1 MDARG
6 YSWMLHGQCI
16 LTRKECSALT
26 YDMLAGNATFT
37 RLPDVGSAMAAP
49 ALSSV
54 WYPGLHHGII
64 PPPPL
69 LSFVSDSRLS
79 QSDAEL
85 QSHVV
90 RVLAPQYEVERE
102 IGRGGMGIVYKGRDS
117 RLKRPVAIKLL
128 PPELAFR
135 SDIRT
140 RFLREAEMAAQLSH
154 PHIVPIYAVDERE
167 GLVYF
172 VMALIEGENLG
183 TRIQQRGAMKPDEA
197 RRILREVGDALAYAH
212 SQNTVH
218 RDIKPDNIL
227 IDGVTGRTMVT
238 DFGIAR
244 AVSEGADSKL
254 TATGIAIG
262 TPAYMSPE
270 QSAGDRDIDGRTDLY
285 ALGIVAYQMLCGD
298 LPFNA
303 TSTPALLV
311 KHLSERPIPI
321 DQRANVPPDLARAV
335 MLCLEKNPDDRFP
348 DARAFVQAL
357 DTGIVPNLPARQ
369 GNAYPQAQQQWSPP
383 PGIDPDAPTAEELV
397 RWQDPSVVTFRKII
411 SPFLFVTG
419 TLFTISLLGGPNLL
433 FISAFWGINVAYKY
447 ARLWSDGFD
456 WRDVF
461 KQPRDKM
468 MVDVAADT
476 IDGAKAIFDRE
487 KRTAMRE
494 KARRRR
500 LSGATNSPEAGVRAL
515 GAGDAAA
522 LGSGPHAGIA
532 RQALLDREE
541 VLRLVESLAPGERQR
556 IPDVVPTARQL
567 AEAIMGIA
575 TALTTLDRDAG
586 NVPLAAMDKEIAVL
600 ESQANPLDSAASEAR
615 VRRLALL
622 KRSRRGVA
630 ELDQRRTDLG
640 AKLES
645 CALALQNLKFD
656 VLRLK
661 TGNQSWQHVTT
672 VAETAAALARD
683 VDAAVY
689 AGDALARLDRP
700 RRP

>member
-1 MDARG
+1 
-6 YSWMLHGQCI
+6 
-16 LTRKECSALT
+16 
-26 YDMLAGNATFT
+26 
-37 RLPDVGSAMAAP
+37 
-49 ALSSV
+49 
-54 WYPGLHHGII
+54 
-64 PPPPL
+64 
-69 LSFVSDSRLS
+69 VSDSRLS

-85 QSHVV
+85 QSHIV
-90 RVLAPQYEVERE
+90 RVLAPQYDVEKE

-135 SDIRT
+135 SEIRT

-154 PHIVPIYAVDERE
+154 PHIVPIYGVDERE

-172 VMALIEGENLG
+172 VMALVEGDNLG
-183 TRIQQRGAMKPDEA
+183 TRIKKEGPLPPDEV

-227 IDGVTGRTMVT
+227 LDAVTGRTMVT

-244 AVSEGADSKL
+244 ALSEGGDAKL

-348 DARAFVQAL
+348 DARAFVEAL
-357 DTGIVPNLPARQ
+357 ETGNVPNLPVRA
-369 GNAYPQAQQQWSPP
+369 GTAYPQP
-383 PGIDPDAPTAEELV
+383 APTWRAPSYDPEAPTPEELA
-397 RWQDPSVVTFRKII
+397 RWYDPSVVTFRKAIA
-411 SPFLFVTG
+411 PFLFVTA
-419 TLFTISLLGGPNLL
+419 TLFGISLIGPNLL
-433 FISAFWGINVAYKY
+433 IISAFWGINVAYKY

-468 MVDVAADT
+468 IVDVAADT
-476 IDGAKAIFDRE
+476 LDGAKAIFDRD
-487 KRTAMRE
+487 KRDEVRE

-500 LSGATNSPEAGVRAL
+500 ISMSGTSPERGVRAL
-515 GAGDAAA
+515 SAADTAA
-522 LGSGPHAGIA
+522 LGSGAHAATA

-541 VLRLVESLAPGERQR
+541 ILRLVESLPSSDRDR

-567 AEAIMGIA
+567 AEGVMGLASALSALERESGSVPLSAMEAEIA
-575 TALTTLDRDAG
+575 T
-586 NVPLAAMDKEIAVL
+586 L
-600 ESQANPLDSAASEAR
+600 ESQANPLEREKSEAR

-622 KRSRRGVA
+622 KRSRRTAA
-630 ELDQRRTDLG
+630 ELEQRRSDYS

-645 CALALQNLKFD
+645 CALTLQNLKFD

-672 VAETAAALARD
+672 VAEAAMALARE
-683 VDAAVY
+683 VDSAVY
-689 AGDALARLDRP
+689 VGDAMAQLDRP
-700 RRP
+700 RRRD

>member
-1 MDARG
+1 
-6 YSWMLHGQCI
+6 
-16 LTRKECSALT
+16 
-26 YDMLAGNATFT
+26 
-37 RLPDVGSAMAAP
+37 
-49 ALSSV
+49 
-54 WYPGLHHGII
+54 
-64 PPPPL
+64 
-69 LSFVSDSRLS
+69 VSESRLS

-85 QSHVV
+85 QSHIV
-90 RVLAPQYEVERE
+90 RVLAPQYEVEKE

-135 SDIRT
+135 SEIRS

-154 PHIVPIYAVDERE
+154 PHIVPIYGVDEKE

-172 VMALIEGENLG
+172 VMALVEGDNLG
-183 TRIQQRGAMKPDEA
+183 TRIQKQGPVPPDEA

-227 IDGVTGRTMVT
+227 LDSVTGRTMVT

-244 AVSEGADSKL
+244 ALSEGGDAKL

-311 KHLSERPIPI
+311 KHLSERPVPI
-321 DQRANVPPDLARAV
+321 EQRANVPPDLARAV

-348 DARAFVQAL
+348 DARAFVEAL
-357 DTGIVPNLPARQ
+357 ESGKVPNLPVRA
-369 GNAYPQAQQQWSPP
+369 GSAYPQPQQQTWRAPSY
-383 PGIDPDAPTAEELV
+383 DPEAPTPEELA
-397 RWQDPSVVTFRKII
+397 RWYDPSVVTFRKAIA
-411 SPFLFVTG
+411 PFLFVTA
-419 TLFTISLLGGPNLL
+419 TLFGISLIGPNLL
-433 FISAFWGINVAYKY
+433 IISAFWGINVAYKY

-468 MVDVAADT
+468 IVDVAADT
-476 IDGAKAIFDRE
+476 LDGAKAIFDRD
-487 KRTAMRE
+487 KRNEVRE

-500 LSGATNSPEAGVRAL
+500 ISMSGTSPEGGVRAL
-515 GAGDAAA
+515 SSADAAA
-522 LGSGPHAGIA
+522 LGSGAHAATA

-541 VLRLVESLAPGERQR
+541 ILRLVDSLPPTERDR

-567 AEAIMGIA
+567 ADGVMGLA
-575 TALTTLDRDAG
+575 SALTALERESG
-586 NVPLAAMDKEIAVL
+586 SIPLSAMEAEIAEL
-600 ESQANPLDSAASEAR
+600 ESQANPLELEKSEAR

-622 KRSRRGVA
+622 KRSRRTAA
-630 ELDQRRTDLG
+630 ELEQRRADYTG
-640 AKLES
+640 KLES
-645 CALALQNLKFD
+645 CALTLQNLKFD

-672 VAETAAALARD
+672 VAEAAMALARE
-683 VDAAVY
+683 VDSAVY
-689 AGDALARLDRP
+689 VGDAMAQLDRP
-700 RRP
+700 RRRG

>member
-1 MDARG
+1 M
-6 YSWMLHGQCI
+6 S
-16 LTRKECSALT
+16 E
-26 YDMLAGNATFT
+26 
-37 RLPDVGSAMAAP
+37 
-49 ALSSV
+49 
-54 WYPGLHHGII
+54 
-64 PPPPL
+64 
-69 LSFVSDSRLS
+69 SRLS

-85 QSHVV
+85 QSHIV
-90 RVLAPQYEVERE
+90 RVLAPQYEVEKE
-102 IGRGGMGIVYKGRDS
+102 IGRGGMGIVYKGRDT
-117 RLKRPVAIKLL
+117 RLKRQVAIKLL

-135 SDIRT
+135 SEIRS

-154 PHIVPIYAVDERE
+154 PHIVPIYSVDERE

-172 VMALIEGENLG
+172 VMALVEGENLG
-183 TRIQQRGAMKPDEA
+183 TRIAKRGPVPPDEA

-227 IDGVTGRTMVT
+227 IDAHTGRTMVT

-244 AVSEGADSKL
+244 AVSEGSESKL

-311 KHLSERPIPI
+311 KHLSERPMPI

-357 DTGIVPNLPARQ
+357 ETGIVPQLPARIS
-369 GNAYPQAQQQWSPP
+369 GGAYPQVQSWNAPAP
-383 PGIDPDAPTAEELV
+383 APAYDPDAPTPEELI
-397 RWQDPSVVTFRKII
+397 RWNEKSVVSFRRAIA
-411 SPFLFVTG
+411 PFLFVTG
-419 TLFTISLLGGPNLL
+419 AMFAVSVLGGPNLL
-433 FISAFWGINVAYKY
+433 FVSAFWGINVAYKY
-447 ARLWSDGFD
+447 ARLWSDGYD

-468 MVDVAADT
+468 IVDVAADT
-476 IDGAKAIFDRE
+476 LDGAKAIFDRD

-494 KARRRR
+494 RARQRR
-500 LSGATNSPEAGVRAL
+500 LSEGRHSPAGGSVQNFSSS
-515 GAGDAAA
+515 DAAA
-522 LGSGPHAGIA
+522 LGSGPHAGVA

-541 VLRLVESLAPGERQR
+541 VFRLLESLPPADRAR
-556 IPDVVPTARQL
+556 VTDVGPTARQL
-567 AEAIMGIA
+567 AEAVMGIA
-575 TALTTLDRDAG
+575 TALTAIDRDAG
-586 NVPLAAMDKEIAVL
+586 NVSLAAMDKEIGVL
-600 ESQANPLDSAASEAR
+600 EAQANPLDQQASEAR
-615 VRRLALL
+615 VRRLAML
-622 KRSRRGVA
+622 KRSRRA
-630 ELDQRRTDLG
+630 AMEIEERRTTLA

-661 TGNQSWQHVTT
+661 TGNQSWQHVTS
-672 VAETAAALARD
+672 VAEKAAALARD

-689 AGDALARLDRP
+689 AGDAIAKLERT
-700 RRP
+700 RRT